1 MNGYLKYTILLIV
14 VALAAAVT
22 SAAGSPQATNSVTLA
37 GQVVCS
43 ECWFEQTDRRANP
56 YGTAADMK
64 CAVRCSKDAIPQG
77 LAVWD
82 GPVAT
87 LYVLERG
94 RFETSSEDFLDHV
107 GKSVEISGTVRVE
120 SDKRFLRV
128 DSLSVTASA
137 AVAPPAPQ
145 TAAAI
150 GQPAPHLSLP
160 DLSGQE
166 QSLAGHRGRIVVLNF
181 WATWCAP
188 CRKEMP
194 IFVNLQSEY
203 AAWGVQVVAASAD
216 TPEAM
221 DKVVAFVREKRLTFP
236 VWTGATSEDMLG
248 FGLTSA
254 LPGTVII
261 DRDGTIAAQFVGV
274 ITEAQLRKVID
285 GLLTK
290 QRAASGRAGL
300 DPAASR
306 KSSVPA

>member
-1 MNGYLKYTILLIV
+1 MTGTLKYLLLLIV
-14 VALAAAVT
+14 AFATSVT
-22 SAAGSPQATNSVTLA
+22 SAAGSPQATTGVTLA

-43 ECWFEQTDRRANP
+43 ECWFEQDDRRANP

-64 CAVRCSKDAIPQG
+64 CAVRCSKDSIPQA

-87 LYVLERG
+87 IYVLERG
-94 RFETSSEDFLDHV
+94 RYETSSKDFLDLV
-107 GKSVEISGTVRVE
+107 GKSVEISGPARAE
-120 SDKRFLRV
+120 AGKHFIRV
-128 DSLSVTASA
+128 DSLTVTAA
-137 AVAPPAPQ
+137 TTVAPAVPQ
-145 TAAAI
+145 TAAEI

-166 QSLAGHRGRIVVLNF
+166 QSLAGYRGRIVVLNF

-194 IFVNLQSEY
+194 IFVNLQAEY

-216 TPEAM
+216 TPDAM
-221 DKVVAFVREKRLTFP
+221 EKVVAFVREKRLTFP
-236 VWTGATSEDMLG
+236 VWTGASSDDMLG

-261 DRDGTIAAQFVGV
+261 DRDGTIAARFAGV
-274 ITEAQLRKVID
+274 VTEAQLRKEID
-285 GLLTK
+285 GLLAK
-290 QRAASGRAGL
+290 QRAASGRAAL
-300 DPAASR
+300 DPASSR

>member
-1 MNGYLKYTILLIV
+1 MNGYLKYLLLYMIV
-14 VALAAAVT
+14 AMAATVT
-22 SAAGSPQATNSVTLA
+22 SAANSPLATNSVTLA

-43 ECWFEQTDRRANP
+43 ECWFEQADRRANP

-64 CAVRCSKDAIPQG
+64 CAVRCSKDAIPQA

-82 GPVAT
+82 GAVAT

-94 RFETSSEDFLDHV
+94 RFETGSKDFLDLV
-107 GKSVEISGTVRVE
+107 GKSVEISGVVRVE
-120 SDKRFLRV
+120 SDKRFIRV
-128 DSLSVTASA
+128 DALTVTASA
-137 AVAPPAPQ
+137 TVAPSATQ
-145 TAAAI
+145 TAASI

-194 IFVNLQSEY
+194 IFVNLQAEY
-203 AAWGVQVVAASAD
+203 AAWGVQVIAASAD

-221 DKVVAFVREKRLTFP
+221 DKVVAFVREKKLSFP
-236 VWTGATSEDMLG
+236 VWTGATSDDMLG

-261 DRDGTIAAQFVGV
+261 DRDGRIAARFVGV
-274 ITEAQLRKVID
+274 ITEAQLRKEID
-285 GLLTK
+285 GLLAK
-290 QRAASGRAGL
+290 QRAASGRAAV